1 MTEKTSSTI
10 EKVDKKSL
18 DKLQSNIKKNGATI
32 ILYHWSNCGHCHR
45 FMPVWDQLKSIFRNV
60 YNFYDIEYSKMQQAP
75 EAFGNINSFPTIRMY
90 LTNKK
95 INYDGSRDLNTL
107 SSFIKSNVPDL
118 KSSSSH
124 SKPKTPEKSVKPEK
138 PVKKAKAVKT
148 IKKTANK
155 K

>member
-1 MTEKTSSTI
+1 
-10 EKVDKKSL
+10 
-18 DKLQSNIKKNGATI
+18 
-32 ILYHWSNCGHCHR
+32 
-45 FMPVWDQLKSIFRNV
+45 
-60 YNFYDIEYSKMQQAP
+60 MQQAP
-75 EAFGNINSFPTIRMY
+75 EVFGNINSFPTIRMY